1 MAHVKRDYCRELA
14 SKRLIS
20 TLMTDNQQHGLTARD
35 EQSRMDAGHD
45 FQSWDEKFDDL
56 HIDRIDENWKERA
69 NWVSASIRAYELAVR
84 LQRSLGLTVKVAL
97 AFSLLDGMGQTFET
111 EEEFESQL
119 DGSPPSLYLF
129 EAADQQHLSNVVGF
143 NPIPK
148 TLASRFPRGTKS
160 FLLQWATEDGSVRRS
175 VIVES

>member
-1 MAHVKRDYCRELA
+1 MDSLRETKIREWMLGTI
-14 SKRLIS
+14 SNGGIERL
-20 TLMTDNQQHGLTARD
+20 
-35 EQSRMDAGHD
+35 
-45 FQSWDEKFDDL
+45 DDL
-56 HIDRIDENWKERA
+56 HVDRIDENWKERA

-84 LQRSLGLTVKVAL
+84 LQSILGLRVKVGL
-97 AFSLLDGMGQTFET
+97 AFSLLDGMGQTFDT

-119 DGSPPSLYLF
+119 DWSPPSLYLF
-129 EAADQQHLSNVVGF
+129 KAGDQQHLSKVVRF

-148 TLASRFPRGTKS
+148 TVASRFPHGTKS